1 MSNVSFP
8 RKQATELADLTVSID
23 DALEQLATLLASLR
37 LYMLGGL
44 DPDGMH
50 GFVLEGVRDLDT
62 NQPACRHATP
72 VGDYCRWCAES
83 PEG

>member
-1 MSNVSFP
+1 MSNVQFP
-8 RKQATELADLTVSID
+8 RKQAIELADLTVTID
-23 DALEQLATLLASLR
+23 DALEKLTELLATLR

-50 GFVLEGVRDLDT
+50 GFVLEGVRDIET
-62 NQPACRHATP
+62 TASVCRHDMP
-72 VGDYCRWCAES
+72 IGELWWCSES